1 MIRPIWEIVEHTKL
15 DIYAKIERN
24 GLIVWQAETSLKA
37 LNRTFDDL
45 IKYLFRCQH
54 FPVGVLLS
62 TGTGIVPPLDISL
75 QSGDVITITVDQIG
89 TLTNKVSITP
99 LDINERIK

>member
-1 MIRPIWEIVEHTKL
+1 MIRPIWEIVDHNEL
-15 DIYAKIERN
+15 AIYAKIERA
-24 GLIVWQAETSLKA
+24 GSIVWQAQTSLKS
-37 LNRTFDDL
+37 LNRSFDDL
-45 IKYLFRCQH
+45 IEYLFRCQH

-75 QSGDVITITVDQIG
+75 NSGDIVTITVDQLG
-89 TLTNKVSITP
+89 TLMNKVVLTP